1 MSFNQYIYIHHKSMV
16 VHPMLKHAEIIWEMY
31 SLEYKQLGQSSAKN
45 MGIYGNN
52 VWLVGNMLKHHK

>member
-1 MSFNQYIYIHHKSMV
+1 MV

-52 VWLVGNMLKHHK
+52 VWLVGNMLKHQK